1 MSLEQLR
8 EQIRETPISMIIG
21 HFIPLTKK
29 GANLEALCPF
39 HADSNPSLKVNDS
52 KGMYKCFVCDEGGDA
67 INFVKEYRHVDFVEA
82 LKIIAGILGLPFE
95 EIQKDK
101 KKNPRVEMALRVLN
115 ASVRLY
121 KKFSSQNPK
130 YFQDFV
136 ETRKL
141 NQISLE
147 TFQISYAPAN
157 NALINYLQTI
167 PAPDRDF
174 ALKTAQEIGIIKY
187 NEERK
192 SQYDFYRDRIMFP
205 IHDHSGQVRGFSS
218 RRVREDQIP
227 KYLNSGESFIFN
239 KASILFG
246 LHFAKSYIR
255 QADQVIIVE
264 GNMDVIMMHQFGFQ
278 QTVGTMG
285 TALSDSSI
293 KLLSNMTKN
302 IFLAM
307 DSDTAGKKA
316 MARINADFMSTGLM
330 PKVINFEP
338 AKDPD
343 EYLLKEGRL
352 SLLERIEKAPLL
364 VDVLIA
370 ELIPP
375 KPSENTEVKLSILN
389 QIFEVVSPL
398 KENLSA
404 TEKILQAA
412 KTLGLKSDS
421 ATILNYYKEFLS
433 KHKERPAPQITK
445 TSIQETVEK
454 IISEENQPLSLP
466 TIEPDFISGP
476 IGMSEKVFIREII
489 CHPEFLTHLDSDEF
503 LAIIRHDEVKKLFR
517 WLVTIYSE
525 IDDSEYVTIV
535 QDELQY
541 GSFGKELINIGTE
554 ALFNH
559 GNKYNEKVILR
570 MLKDYKLMLKM
581 EELRSKRKDLVLKQ
595 KSAPS
600 QLEIDTILSEISK
613 IDKEIHQ
620 LKNSAPS
627 I

>member
-21 HFIPLTKK
+21 HFIPLAKK

-67 INFVKEYRHVDFVEA
+67 INFVKEYKHVDFVEA

-101 KKNPRVEMALRVLN
+101 KKNPRVEMAFRVLN

-141 NQISLE
+141 NQSSIE

-174 ALKTAQEIGIIKY
+174 ALKTAQEIGITKY
-187 NEERK
+187 NEDRK
-192 SQYDFYRDRIMFP
+192 SHYDFYRDRIMFP

-255 QADQVIIVE
+255 QEDQVIIVE

-316 MARINADFMSTGLM
+316 MARINVDFMSTGLM

-352 SLLERIEKAPLL
+352 SLIERIEKAPLL

-370 ELIPP
+370 ELIPS
-375 KPSENTEVKLSILN
+375 KPSENTEIKLGILN

-421 ATILNYYKEFLS
+421 STILNYYKEFLS
-433 KHKERPAPQITK
+433 KHKERPTPQMTK
-445 TSIQETVEK
+445 SPIQETVEK
-454 IISEENQPLSLP
+454 IILEENQPLSLP
-466 TIEPDFISGP
+466 TNELDLIGGP

-517 WLVTIYSE
+517 WLITIYSE

-541 GSFGKELINIGTE
+541 GNFGKELINIGTE

-559 GNKYNEKVILR
+559 GNKYNDKVILR

-581 EELRSKRKDLVLKQ
+581 EELKLKRKDLVLRQ

-600 QLEIDTILSEISK
+600 QIEIDSILSEISR